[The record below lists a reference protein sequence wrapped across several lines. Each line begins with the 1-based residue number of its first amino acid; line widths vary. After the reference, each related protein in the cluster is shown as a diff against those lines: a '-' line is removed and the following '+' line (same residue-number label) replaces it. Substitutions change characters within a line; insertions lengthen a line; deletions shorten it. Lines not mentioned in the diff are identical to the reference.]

1 MESDFGWERDYGNE
15 EECEYYEGK
24 CDDDDYEENGTD
36 EMLERTF
43 KGGDGKDVNDDG
55 DDDSN
60 GLKSAKSGKRSR
72 ESPNEIE
79 KEYIALDDDDDED
92 DMEYYRQKLK
102 NKEKSR
108 RSKQRKR
115 YAAQQVRKPSNRT
128 FASGNEYFVQS
139 LLRWEAKTLKHG
151 ENGGRISGIVRNTAS
166 NNEHALPLEEAP
178 MRYASMDEFFHAQIE
193 VAFAEAKAII
203 AQGLKKD
210 STKKET
216 CNVKAREKSGDNKS
230 ACLKLEVLVTGRRHN
245 GSYANSSNKEDDWK
259 KSGSVVLIQPKK
271 KGGSSENEGTL
282 GIVVD
287 VSNTKD
293 EYGATFR
300 NKYVHVQ
307 TSIKTENVDDQLIV
321 TPLGNVLTQKRI
333 VAVAVSRPK
342 ISFEAQVLGTKNATY
357 TRFSD
362 SEDDSDGERNIKMS
376 TADNQRKSAVAEEE
390 VNDELNESQRFA
402 LERFMNDRSPGYRLK
417 MVQGPPGTGK
427 THFCAK
433 LLQELTNPMRNEQQ
447 RLLVCAPSNKAV
459 IVCLETFL
467 RNIPKAEDRDKI
479 GRSIALYGVEDAL
492 ESAAKDVN
500 IINEFY
506 VHRRLDSLCA
516 KLKKLSSD
524 GTNRKNGGRRSKA
537 DVMAGL
543 KNVREE
549 MKRIATFLIE
559 LGVHVSELLL
569 NPCDRKNVSQN
580 MEIESTVQDFIE
592 RIEGKTR
599 ADNLRNRDVLAKA
612 VLSSARLC
620 FCTLGSCGG
629 LYHSGAADYD
639 VLIVDEAANCLEGEI
654 LLAFARNPKRCLLI
668 GDPQQLPAMCFS
680 QDVQR
685 LGYNKSLMERLFS
698 CYSGDQNEVVCTM
711 LKTQYRMHPE
721 ICAWP
726 SERFYGGKLQ
736 NADCVKNPNNALP
749 YSIVNVHSGKHRV
762 SSNSS
767 MSNAREAEIAVELVQ
782 KLCRKSL
789 KIGIITFYTAQ
800 VKLITNL
807 MRAKN
812 IPTNDDVFA
821 STVDSFQGS
830 EADVIILSCVR
841 TSKTSA
847 GFLSDSRRLNVS
859 LTRAKKKLIVLCN
872 ADALSGGGETLEMLD
887 LKSLIE
893 NAKSRNVLFSESVSN
908 ILDTVAAF

>member
-1 MESDFGWERDYGNE
+1 MEQDFGWERYSEDE
-15 EECEYYEGK
+15 EECET
-24 CDDDDYEENGTD
+24 CDGDYVEEESGIE
-36 EMLERTF
+36 EMLETTF
-43 KGGDGKDVNDDG
+43 GGSGGGDDK
-55 DDDSN
+55 SN
-60 GLKSAKSGKRSR
+60 GCKKRSR
-72 ESPNEIE
+72 ETPKE
-79 KEYIALDDDDDED
+79 KDYIKLDDAEEDEDDDED
-92 DMEYYRQKLK
+92 DDMDYYRQELK
-102 NKEKSR
+102 KNGKAR
-108 RSKQRKR
+108 RTKQRQR
-115 YAAQQVRKPSNRT
+115 NAAQQMRKPANRT
-128 FASGNEYFVQS
+128 FAAGNEYFVRS
-139 LLRWEAKTLKHG
+139 VLRWEAKTLRKG
-151 ENGGRISGIVRNTAS
+151 EDVGSSSGKGCGSSKTS
-166 NNEHALPLEEAP
+166 MQQHLLPLEEAP
-178 MRYASMDEFFHAQIE
+178 VRYANMDEFFHAQIE

-203 AQGLKKD
+203 RQGLKKD
-210 STKKET
+210 STKRET
-216 CNVKAREKSGDNKS
+216 CNVKAREKYPADSNS
-230 ACLKLEVLVTGRRHN
+230 VCLKLEIIGRRHN
-245 GSYANSSNKEDDWK
+245 GVTTSSSSKEDDWR
-259 KSGSVVLIQPKK
+259 KSGSVVLLQPKK
-271 KGGSSENEGTL
+271 KDSRENEGAL

-287 VSNTKD
+287 VSNIKGED
-293 EYGATFR
+293 ISSAR

-307 TSIKTENVDDQLIV
+307 TNIKTENVEDQVIV

-362 SEDDSDGERNIKMS
+362 SDDDCDGDIKSSTTLVERS
-376 TADNQRKSAVAEEE
+376 QRKSAAAKEE
-390 VNDELNESQRFA
+390 VNDGLNESQRFA
-402 LERFMNDRSPGYRLK
+402 LERFMNDRGPGSRLK

-433 LLQELTNPMRNEQQ
+433 LLHELTFETRNQRQ
-447 RLLVCAPSNKAV
+447 RLLVCAPTNKAV

-467 RNIPKAEDRDKI
+467 RNIPRTEDRDKI
-479 GRSIALYGVEDAL
+479 GKSIALYGVEDAL

-500 IINEFY
+500 IIDEYY
-506 VHRRLDSLCA
+506 VYRRLDSLCA
-516 KLKKLSSD
+516 KLKNLSSD
-524 GTNRKNGGRRSKA
+524 GTARKNGGKRSKA
-537 DVMAGL
+537 DVMADL
-543 KNVREE
+543 KNTREE
-549 MKRIATFLIE
+549 MKRIAKFLLE
-559 LGVHVSELLL
+559 MGSYVSELLL

-580 MEIESTVQDFIE
+580 MEVESTVKDFIE
-592 RIEGKTR
+592 RIEGKTK

-612 VLSSARLC
+612 VLSNARLC

-629 LYHSGAADYD
+629 LYHSGAADCD

-680 QDVQR
+680 RDVQR
-685 LGYNKSLMERLFS
+685 LGYNKSLMERLFA
-698 CYSGDQNEVVCTM
+698 CYGGDQNEAMCTM

-736 NADCVKNPNNALP
+736 NAECVENSNNTMP

-762 SSNSS
+762 SSSS
-767 MSNAREAEIAVELVQ
+767 SISNDREAEIAVDLVL
-782 KLCRKSL
+782 KLRKKAL

-800 VKLITNL
+800 VRLIANL

-812 IPTNDDVFA
+812 VVPAGSDDDVFA

-872 ADALSGGGETLEMLD
+872 ADALAGGGETLEMLD

-893 NAKSRNVLFSESVSN
+893 NAKTRNVLFSESEPK
-908 ILDTVAAF
+908 ILDMVAAL